1 MKWLFSSTCKKKNS
15 KCKPEDILICSF
27 DVDNNEIVGKRMDSE
42 FYMSLRGKELCM
54 FKLKWFNYNWL
65 VSHCVYIRT
74 ELTGFFERNNLL

>member
-1 MKWLFSSTCKKKNS
+1 MSIHTNKKNLTEIDKYFHLNTNLKWLFSSTCKKKNS

-54 FKLKWFNYNWL
+54 WKFK
-65 VSHCVYIRT
+65 
-74 ELTGFFERNNLL
+74 